1 MGNLCDSQPGAPSLF
16 SGATVN
22 GIIFND
28 SDLDVEYDISST
40 KSKVINEKVTKNVSG
55 SASVSANIANPTGIG
70 GNVKAAADEHNER

>member
-1 MGNLCDSQPGAPSLF
+1 MGSICDAQPGTTSLF

-40 KSKVINEKVTKNVSG
+40 KSKVINEKVTKNASG
-55 SASVSANIANPTGIG
+55 STSLSVNIANPTGFG
-70 GNVKAAADEHNER
+70 GNAKAAAD